1 MKNKS
6 LNLKTKELI
15 KRAVSF
21 ITAVAMVITIL
32 PLQPITAYA
41 EETGTAVCTHHIHSE
56 ECGYVAAVDEVPC
69 THQHDE
75 GCGFAA
81 AVDEVLCECT
91 ETDENGAVL
100 HTENCGYTPA
110 AEEQPCTHTHDENC
124 GFVAAVAGASCT
136 WTPESCTECNPAD
149 DKTPADE
156 TLTAEPVAEC
166 ICETDDETI
175 HAANCPLY
183 TPVENPQCFCSE
195 KCSEETLNYWCDVCG
210 VQGVAA
216 CKAEPE
222 QSKST
227 YISRANTSSPVYYD
241 DEVLNLKAIFAMG
254 HPVTIEAGTSSGT
267 AVWYMNGDTKTYINP
282 NGAQGD
288 DLSEFEIVG
297 GGYETKGYSYPNGTT
312 SITMKGGTVNAI
324 IGGNFSGDFTG
335 NTYIDVQGGTIEADG
350 INHIHVLGGC
360 YNDTFKGQTI
370 IIVRGEALGVNEI
383 CGDDSSSTSGSVTS
397 YGIFEKN
404 VFYNYFDNVLIK
416 QGSEWKIT
424 GTLFVPENY
433 TFTIGQNESITIGA
447 NTSVVN
453 NGSIVNNGTIYLNKP
468 LDFIVASGNGSIVR
482 NAAYIQTTDTSQPTV
497 WVNGTQ
503 VASPKT
509 EYADGKWF
517 IYGLSG
523 NVKATVGGQS
533 YYGVV
538 TANTPFELTTNYT
551 VPAEISGIGNLLY
564 AGSVLELNAVYSP
577 AETTFPQ
584 TVSYSITDAGT
595 TNAVLNGNTL
605 TATAEGTLKLTVTV
619 KDVYNTL
626 SKDFIVNVKLTDAV
640 DISKGDIIIEKTGDK
655 LVVTSPFYAGGTKEF
670 ALSDAIK
677 ITGTTEQHTVTVKS
691 GNPNIILE
699 NCNITSSTEK
709 SPFSIESGNKVTLSL
724 SGDNNLISNHS
735 SYAGLRV
742 PEGAELNIYG
752 PGKLIAENKGNSNAA
767 GIGGNDR
774 ESAGK
779 IVINSGEIT
788 AVAKNGAAIGG
799 GNYANAAETLI
810 KGGTVNANSTGGGA
824 GIGGGYGG
832 SAGNITISGGTV
844 NANSTGSGAAIGS
857 GSNYEGDG
865 GNITITSGTVTA
877 VSEDG
882 TGIGGGFAGNIEN
895 ITISGGT
902 VTAGGDV
909 AIGSA
914 TWGKV
919 GTITISGGTITA
931 NKDGDSSVSAGIGC
945 GTNASCEAIVISGGK
960 VYASGGEGLG
970 AGIGSGEYN
979 KYSGLEP
986 VEIPITISGGTI
998 VAKGGNSRGYS
1009 AAAAGIGGGD
1019 KNSGGNIIITGGNVK
1034 ATAESLYTSSLAP
1047 VGPGLNGTAG
1057 TLTDGKEN
1065 NVTENIVT
1073 ISGIDAE
1080 TAVTAM
1086 TSADNISYGLK
1097 DVYTTADGKLYL
1109 YWPDDIQLPSSI
1121 TAGGA
1126 EYYHN
1131 GDKTYSNHHHNW
1143 QYTADEAA
1151 ATITANCTAAGCTL
1165 ENADGGSV
1173 KISMADREY
1182 NGNAAE
1188 AVVTN
1193 TLTTGDTYTVS
1204 YTAKAGSALTADKAV
1219 NAGEYTVILA
1229 VGGKSVSADFEIKTK
1244 EITADMI
1251 SVADDST
1258 YNGSEQKP
1266 TVVVKDG
1273 STTLTE
1279 GENYTVEYTNNINAT
1294 TDTSKAKVT
1303 VTGTGNYRDTVEK
1316 NFEIDKAAPSYTE
1329 PTGLAATYGDAL
1341 ADIALPDGW
1350 SWKDSSESVGNAGAK
1365 TFAAIF
1371 TPADSANYNIV
1382 EKKLTIDVAKATPDI
1397 SSVTATIPD
1406 NSTAVV
1412 DIRFSGA
1419 KGMDGNA
1426 LAGEFTV
1433 TNPGSLV
1440 WGNNTVEFTFT
1451 PVDANYTSVNGT
1463 VTVTVKDTIVP
1474 TGKVTVEENSWTAFL
1489 NEITF
1494 NIFFNK
1500 AVDVKVTANDTLS
1513 GVKSVEYIKSDEAL
1527 TLDELKQIAN
1537 WTAMDAENK
1546 VSVTA
1551 EDAKQFVYYIRITD
1565 NADNVTIVS
1574 TDGMAFDL
1582 TTPVITGVTNGTTYY
1597 TTQKF
1602 TVIEAN
1608 LADMKVND
1616 NAVTDYT
1623 LAGNVDA
1630 TYKVVVTDK
1639 AGNSA
1644 TITVTMKPISAL
1656 TEIIK
1661 DLTEADV
1668 TGDDTDEIKAAEEAI
1683 TAVDTTNAT
1692 QAEKDEIA
1700 AARENIDRLQKVVED
1715 TAAEVK
1721 ALEDTLAGYDKDTVK
1736 STDEA
1741 AVDQLID
1748 DLTAKLEDAN
1758 LSEEQ
1763 KTDLTKALEDA
1774 QALAQQI
1781 DSDKEALED
1790 AYNSVPAVDTDNV
1803 TADNAEDLAAA
1814 KDKLKD
1820 IVENDN
1826 YTEEQ
1831 QKAAQEQI
1839 DKIEE
1844 LEKVIEE
1851 TGTSV
1856 DKAVA
1861 EEGYADKTQADIT
1874 SAEKDEIEANL
1885 EAVEELLD
1893 TDNLTEEQRKVL
1905 KDTKTEAEN
1914 LLAEIKENSEALDNA
1929 LKAEKDTTEDN
1940 YQLSDK
1946 EDLKEAVEN
1955 LKAVTDESNKNY
1967 TAEEKQT
1974 AQAEINRVESIIA
1987 DIEETETVIV
1997 DITNAVEKVVA
2008 ITDVK
2013 AIPDSE
2019 EAVDA
2024 VIAAQDDYDNLTD
2037 RQKELVGD
2045 TLKQNINDALAK
2057 ITAYEIIHGADGK
2070 WTIGASQTL
2079 GFTAN
2084 GLFKLFKEVRVDG
2097 NVLVKDTDYTAIS
2110 GSTIVTLSKSYLDT
2124 LSVGKHKLEVVY
2136 DVLGEDHI
2144 ADCEFAIKAKPA
2156 PATQAKPASVTQAT
2170 PAPTDN
2176 VPKTGDSTNTACW
2189 MAIMLS
2195 SLAALA
2201 VVFRKKKEYEDR

>member
-1 MKNKS
+1 
-6 LNLKTKELI
+6 
-15 KRAVSF
+15 
-21 ITAVAMVITIL
+21 
-32 PLQPITAYA
+32 
-41 EETGTAVCTHHIHSE
+41 
-56 ECGYVAAVDEVPC
+56 
-69 THQHDE
+69 
-75 GCGFAA
+75 
-81 AVDEVLCECT
+81 
-91 ETDENGAVL
+91 
-100 HTENCGYTPA
+100 
-110 AEEQPCTHTHDENC
+110 
-124 GFVAAVAGASCT
+124 
-136 WTPESCTECNPAD
+136 
-149 DKTPADE
+149 
-156 TLTAEPVAEC
+156 
-166 ICETDDETI
+166 
-175 HAANCPLY
+175 
-183 TPVENPQCFCSE
+183 
-195 KCSEETLNYWCDVCG
+195 
-210 VQGVAA
+210 
-216 CKAEPE
+216 
-222 QSKST
+222 
-227 YISRANTSSPVYYD
+227 
-241 DEVLNLKAIFAMG
+241 
-254 HPVTIEAGTSSGT
+254 
-267 AVWYMNGDTKTYINP
+267 
-282 NGAQGD
+282 
-288 DLSEFEIVG
+288 
-297 GGYETKGYSYPNGTT
+297 
-312 SITMKGGTVNAI
+312 
-324 IGGNFSGDFTG
+324 
-335 NTYIDVQGGTIEADG
+335 
-350 INHIHVLGGC
+350 
-360 YNDTFKGQTI
+360 
-370 IIVRGEALGVNEI
+370 
-383 CGDDSSSTSGSVTS
+383 VTS

-433 TFTIGQNESITIGA
+433 TLTIGQNESIAIGA
-447 NTSVVN
+447 NTSVIN
-453 NGSIVNNGTIYLNKP
+453 NGTIVNNGTIYLNKP
-468 LDFIVASGNGSIVR
+468 LDFTVASGNGSIVR
-482 NAAYIQTTDTSQPTV
+482 NAAYIQTTDTSQPSV
-497 WVNGTQ
+497 WANGTQ

-523 NVKATVGGQS
+523 NVKVTVGGQD

-538 TANTPFELTTNYT
+538 TANTPFELTTDYT

-584 TVSYSITDAGT
+584 TVSYSIKDAGT

-626 SKDFIVNVKLTDAV
+626 SKDFTVNVKLTDAV
-640 DISKGDIIIEKTGDK
+640 DISKGDIIIEETGGK
-655 LVVTSPFYAGGTKEF
+655 LVVTSPFYAGGKKEF

-677 ITGTTEQHTVTVKS
+677 ITGTTEQYTVTVKS

-699 NCNITSSTEK
+699 NCSIISKSNAKK

-724 SGDNNLISNHS
+724 SGDNNLISNDS

-752 PGKLIAENKGNSNAA
+752 PDKLIAENKDNSNAA
-767 GIGGNDR
+767 GIGGNGW

-779 IVINSGEIT
+779 IVINSGEIA

-799 GNYANAAETLI
+799 GNYANATEILI

-844 NANSTGSGAAIGS
+844 NANSTNDGAAIGS
-857 GSNYEGDG
+857 GSNYEGDD
-865 GNITITSGTVTA
+865 GNIIITSGTVTA

-882 TGIGGGFAGNIEN
+882 AGIGGGFVGNIEN

-945 GTNASCEAIVISGGK
+945 GVNASCEAIVISGGRI
-960 VYASGGEGLG
+960 YASGGEGLG
-970 AGIGSGEYN
+970 AGIGSGEYY
-979 KYSGLEP
+979 KESGLEP
-986 VEIPITISGGTI
+986 VEISITISGGTI
-998 VAKGGNSRGYS
+998 VAKGGNARGYS
-1009 AAAAGIGGGD
+1009 AAAAGIGGGNE
-1019 KNSGGNIIITGGNVK
+1019 NSGGNIVITGGNVK

-1047 VGPGLNGTAG
+1047 VGPGLNGTPG

-1073 ISGIDAE
+1073 ISGIGAE

-1109 YWPDDIQLPSSI
+1109 YWPDGVQLPSSI
-1121 TAGGA
+1121 TAGGT

-1131 GDKTYSNHHHNW
+1131 GNKTYSDHQHNW
-1143 QYTADEAA
+1143 QYTADETA

-1173 KISMADREY
+1173 KITVADREY
-1182 NGNAAE
+1182 NGNAVE
-1188 AVVTN
+1188 ADITD
-1193 TLTTGDTYTVS
+1193 TLITGDAYTVTYTGTTCGGETYSSTEAPTEAGS
-1204 YTAKAGSALTADKAV
+1204 YTAT
-1219 NAGEYTVILA
+1219 LA

-1251 SVADDST
+1251 SVADGNT
-1258 YNGSEQKP
+1258 YNGSEQRP
-1266 TVVVKDG
+1266 TVVVNDG
-1273 STTLTE
+1273 ITTLTE
-1279 GENYTVEYTNNINAT
+1279 GDNYTIEYTNNINAT

-1303 VTGTGNYRDTVEK
+1303 VTGTGNYSGTVEK

-1329 PTGLAATYGDAL
+1329 PTGLTATYGDKLSDVAL
-1341 ADIALPDGW
+1341 TSGW
-1350 SWKDSSESVGNAGAK
+1350 SWKDSSESVGNAGIN
-1365 TFAAIF
+1365 TFTALF
-1371 TPADSANYNIV
+1371 TPEDSTNYNIV
-1382 EKKLTIDVAKATPDI
+1382 EKELTIDVAKATPDI
-1397 SSVTATIPD
+1397 SGVTATIAD
-1406 NSTAVV
+1406 NSTAVA

-1419 KGMDGNA
+1419 KGVDGSA

-1433 TNPGSLV
+1433 TNPESLV

-1451 PVDANYTSVNGT
+1451 PADANYTSVNGT

-1474 TGKVTVEENSWTAFL
+1474 TGEVKVEENSWTEFV
-1489 NEITF
+1489 NNITF
-1494 NIFFNK
+1494 GLFFNK
-1500 AVDVKVTANDTLS
+1500 TVDVTVTVADTLS
-1513 GVKSVEYIKSDEAL
+1513 GVKSVEYIESGEAL
-1527 TLDELKQIAN
+1527 TLETLQQIAN
-1537 WTAMDAENK
+1537 WNPMGADDK

-1551 EDAKQFVYYIRITD
+1551 EDSKQFVYYIRITD
-1565 NADNVTIVS
+1565 NAGNVAYIS
-1574 TDGMAFDL
+1574 TNGATFDTQL
-1582 TTPVITGVTNGTTYY
+1582 PVISGITNGETYY
-1597 TTQKF
+1597 TTQIF
-1602 TVIEAN
+1602 TVQDSN
-1608 LADMKVND
+1608 FADVKVND
-1616 NAVTDYT
+1616 ATVTDYT
-1623 LAGNVDA
+1623 LAGNVES
-1630 TYKVVVTDK
+1630 TYKVVATDK
-1639 AGNSA
+1639 AGNI
-1644 TITVTMKPISAL
+1644 TTVTVTMKTIASIS
-1656 TEIIK
+1656 ESIK
-1661 DLTEADV
+1661 DLTENNV
-1668 TGDDTDEIKAAEEAI
+1668 TGDDTDAIKVVEEALA
-1683 TAVDTTNAT
+1683 AVDKTNASPT
-1692 QAEKDEIA
+1692 EKAEIA
-1700 AARENIDRLQKVVED
+1700 AAQANVDALQEVIEE
-1715 TAAEVK
+1715 TAEEVK
-1721 ALEDTLAGYDKDTVK
+1721 ILEETVAGYDKDTVK
-1736 STDEA
+1736 STDET
-1741 AVDQLID
+1741 AVDRLID
-1748 DLTAKLEDAN
+1748 DLEEKLEDAN
-1758 LSEEQ
+1758 LSTEQ
-1763 KTDLTKALEDA
+1763 KTDLTEAIADA

-1790 AYNSVPAVDTDNV
+1790 ANNSVPAVDTDNV

-1814 KDKLKD
+1814 KDKLEDLKAD
-1820 IVENDN
+1820 DN
-1826 YTEEQ
+1826 YTEAE
-1831 QKAAQEQI
+1831 KAEIQEEI
-1839 DKIEE
+1839 DRIEA

-1851 TGTSV
+1851 TRTSV
-1856 DKAVA
+1856 DKAVE

-1955 LKAVTDESNKNY
+1955 LKSVTDESNKNY

-1997 DITNAVEKVVA
+1997 DITNAVEKVAA

-2057 ITAYEIIHGADGK
+2057 ITAYEIIHGAYGK

-2097 NVLVKDTDYTAIS
+2097 DVLVKDTDYTAIS

-2124 LSVGKHKLEVVY
+2124 LSI
-2136 DVLGEDHI
+2136 GEHEHI
-2144 ADCEFAIKAKPA
+2144 
-2156 PATQAKPASVTQAT
+2156 
-2170 PAPTDN
+2170 
-2176 VPKTGDSTNTACW
+2176 TGT
-2189 MAIMLS
+2189 
-2195 SLAALA
+2195 
-2201 VVFRKKKEYEDR
+2201 